1 MGPSV
6 GIFTVRESIM
16 PNVGQQA
23 PDFEL
28 LNQDG
33 KTVHLSDYRGK
44 KVVIF
49 AFPKANTGGC
59 NAQACA
65 FRDELPRLESKN
77 AVVLG
82 VSTDSVETLK
92 DWKQSKKLQY
102 DLLSDPHHKFLEA
115 WGAWGVPVVSI
126 IKIPMAMRSYWV
138 IDENGKVIASQVGV
152 SPTDSVEKA
161 LKDVGALGAA
171 VV

>member
-1 MGPSV
+1 MPDV
-6 GIFTVRESIM
+6 GH
-16 PNVGQQA
+16 QA

-28 LNQDG
+28 LNQEG
-33 KTVHLSDYRGK
+33 KTVRLSDYRGK

-65 FRDELPRLESKN
+65 FRDELPRLEAGN
-77 AVVLG
+77 AVVFG

-92 DWKQSKKLQY
+92 GWKQSKKLTY
-102 DLLSDPHHKFLEA
+102 DLLSDPDHKFLEA
-115 WGAWGVPVVSI
+115 WGAWGLPVVSI
-126 IKIPMAMRSYWV
+126 IKIPMAIRSYWV

-152 SPTDSVEKA
+152 GPTDSVEKA
-161 LKDVGALGAA
+161 LKAIGSPAAA
-171 VV
+171 V

>member
-1 MGPSV
+1 
-6 GIFTVRESIM
+6 M
-16 PNVGQQA
+16 PNIGQQA

-28 LNQDG
+28 QNQEG
-33 KTVHLSDYRGK
+33 KTVRLSDLRGK

-65 FRDELPRLESKN
+65 FRDELPRMESQN
-77 AVVLG
+77 AVVFG

-92 DWKQSKKLQY
+92 GWKQNKKLTY
-102 DLLSDPHHKFLEA
+102 DLLSDPNHTFLEA
-115 WGAWGVPVVSI
+115 WGAWGMPILSI

-138 IDENGKVIASQVGV
+138 IDEEGKVIASQVGV
-152 SPTDSVEKA
+152 GPSDSVEKA
-161 LKDVGALGAA
+161 LKAIGATATA
-171 VV
+171 V

>member
-1 MGPSV
+1 
-6 GIFTVRESIM
+6 M

-28 LNQDG
+28 LNQEG
-33 KTVHLSDYRGK
+33 KTVRLSDLRGK

-65 FRDELPRLESKN
+65 FRDELPRMESHN
-77 AVVLG
+77 AIVFG

-92 DWKQSKKLQY
+92 GWKQSKKLTY
-102 DLLSDPHHKFLEA
+102 DLLSDPNHTFLEA
-115 WGAWGVPVVSI
+115 WGAWGIPMLSI

-138 IDENGKVIASQVGV
+138 IDEQGKVIASQVGV
-152 SPTDSVEKA
+152 GPSDSVEKA
-161 LKDVGALGAA
+161 LKAVGANAA
-171 VV
+171 SV

>member
-1 MGPSV
+1 
-6 GIFTVRESIM
+6 M
-16 PNVGQQA
+16 PNIGQQA

-28 LNQDG
+28 LNQEG
-33 KTVHLSDYRGK
+33 KTVRLSDFRGK

-65 FRDELPRLESKN
+65 FRDELPRIESQN

-102 DLLSDPHHKFLEA
+102 DLLSDPDHKFLEA
-115 WGAWGVPVVSI
+115 WGAWGMPLLSI

-138 IDENGKVIASQVGV
+138 IDEQGKVIASQVGV
-152 SPTDSVEKA
+152 GPTDSVEKA
-161 LKDVGALGAA
+161 LKAVGSSPAG
-171 VV
+171 VSV

>member
-1 MGPSV
+1 
-6 GIFTVRESIM
+6 M
-16 PNVGQQA
+16 PNIGQQA

-28 LNQDG
+28 QNQEG
-33 KTVHLSDYRGK
+33 KTVRLSDLRGK

-65 FRDELPRLESKN
+65 FRDELPRMESKN
-77 AVVLG
+77 AVVFG

-92 DWKQSKKLQY
+92 GWKQSKKLTY
-102 DLLSDPHHKFLEA
+102 DLLSDPNHTFLEA
-115 WGAWGVPVVSI
+115 WGAWGVPLLSI

-138 IDENGKVIASQVGV
+138 IDENGVVIDEQIKI
-152 SPTDSVEKA
+152 SPENSIAQAIGAIT
-161 LKDVGALGAA
+161 LK
-171 VV
+171 

>member
-1 MGPSV
+1 
-6 GIFTVRESIM
+6 M

-28 LNQDG
+28 LNQEG

-65 FRDELPRLESKN
+65 FRDELPRMESNN
-77 AVVLG
+77 AVVFG

-92 DWKQSKKLQY
+92 DWKQNKKLTY
-102 DLLSDPHHKFLEA
+102 DLLSDPKHTFLEA
-115 WGAWGVPVVSI
+115 WGAWGIPLLSI

-138 IDENGKVIASQVGV
+138 IDEEGKVIASQVGV
-152 SPTDSVEKA
+152 GPSDSVEKA
-161 LKDVGALGAA
+161 LKAVGATATA
-171 VV
+171 V

>member
-1 MGPSV
+1 
-6 GIFTVRESIM
+6 M
-16 PNVGQQA
+16 PNVGQVA

-28 LNQDG
+28 QNQEG

-65 FRDELPRLESKN
+65 FRDELPRMESQN
-77 AVVLG
+77 AVVFG

-92 DWKQSKKLQY
+92 GWKQSKKLTY
-102 DLLSDPHHKFLEA
+102 DLLSDPKHTFLEA
-115 WGAWGVPVVSI
+115 WDAWGIPVLSI
-126 IKIPMAMRSYWV
+126 IKIPIAMRSYWV
-138 IDENGKVIASQVGV
+138 IDEEGKVIASQVGV
-152 SPTDSVEKA
+152 GPSDSVEKA
-161 LKDVGALGAA
+161 LKAVGAVATA
-171 VV
+171 

>member
-1 MGPSV
+1 
-6 GIFTVRESIM
+6 M

-28 LNQDG
+28 LNQEG
-33 KTVHLSDYRGK
+33 KTVRLSDLRGK

-65 FRDELPRLESKN
+65 FRDELPRMESQN
-77 AVVLG
+77 AVVFG

-92 DWKQSKKLQY
+92 GWKQSKKLTY
-102 DLLSDPHHKFLEA
+102 DLLSDPKHTFLEA
-115 WGAWGVPVVSI
+115 WGAWGVPMLSI
-126 IKIPMAMRSYWV
+126 IKIPMVMRSYWV
-138 IDENGKVIASQVGV
+138 IDEQGIVISAQVGV
-152 SPTDSVEKA
+152 GPTDSVEKA
-161 LKDVGALGAA
+161 LKAIGSTAT